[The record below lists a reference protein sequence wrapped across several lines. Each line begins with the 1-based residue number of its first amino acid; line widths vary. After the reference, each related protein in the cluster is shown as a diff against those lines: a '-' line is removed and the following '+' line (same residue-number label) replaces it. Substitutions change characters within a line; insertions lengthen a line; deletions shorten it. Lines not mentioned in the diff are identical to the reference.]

1 MNNENIELRGGICGR
16 VTGNYESH
24 WSGLIQ
30 HNYSL

>member
-1 MNNENIELRGGICGR
+1 MNNENIELRGGR